1 MRQSA
6 GLILVLGGCGAP
18 PEDTLSTGAPQEMP
32 ALHYLQ
38 EGPDSG
44 RQFRSQD
51 GTTLVQDPMTG
62 RIENGSEVWESRLK
76 WGSWGLLQDCVGDP
90 MQPHLRDPEAL
101 LGFRTSRPGA
111 WVVRYSGLNDC
122 GLSGEVVLQAN
133 RDHVETSRLLV
144 DGVAWATGGRE
155 TVKTLLRLQL
165 RDEALE
171 RYRTA
176 EPAER
181 ILILKRLGE
190 DPGAEATLKLLLE
203 QNPLDAADI
212 ERTLARHVK
221 EPPSSA
227 RQ

>member
-1 MRQSA
+1 
-6 GLILVLGGCGAP
+6 
-18 PEDTLSTGAPQEMP
+18 
-32 ALHYLQ
+32 
-38 EGPDSG
+38 
-44 RQFRSQD
+44 
-51 GTTLVQDPMTG
+51 MTG

-133 RDHVETSRLLV
+133 RDHVETSKLLV

-203 QNPLDAADI
+203 QNPLDAVDI